1 MILVI
6 GGGPA
11 GRMAAMRAAGSGE
24 EVILIEKRSLGGQCL
39 HDGCMLVC
47 GLNDCA
53 RMIRS
58 AALGVRAG
66 ITRGVPEVRF
76 PELITGV
83 HSIQQT
89 IATILDDET
98 KDAGV
103 EVIYGAEATV
113 IDGKAVVNG
122 EVQDADRIIIATGSR
137 PHIPDI
143 SGITLSGVYTPHTIK
158 EMKQLPERLA
168 IIGGGV
174 MAAEFAYIF
183 SSFGTDTHIIS
194 RSEFLHQIPT
204 RLKAAA
210 LKDLHDVT
218 IHEETMISGIA
229 GEDTATGIDAD
240 GFHLDCDG
248 VLLAAGLLPNSG
260 MIQGVDKGE
269 RGEILVNN
277 RFETSIPG
285 IFACGDVIGE
295 PGLTPVARL
304 QGFAAADAAIGR
316 DHPVDL
322 SYLPRSMSLGYEY
335 AWIEPVSDEGITYT
349 LPGPA
354 GPGTFWS
361 LPERRTGISSLMVD
375 EETGRILGFAEASP
389 DAGVMAMYLA
399 FMAGKGIDVAD
410 LASIFEVHP
419 TADGM
424 YPTIRYTSAH
434 LKKKQIGNSNQ
445 FR

>member
-1 MILVI
+1 MILVL

-11 GRMAAMRAAGSGE
+11 GRMAAMKAAGAGE
-24 EVILIEKRSLGGQCL
+24 EVVLIEKRSLGGQCL

-58 AALGVRAG
+58 AALCERSG
-66 ITRGVPEVRF
+66 ITRGMPEVRF
-76 PELITGV
+76 PELIAGV

-89 IATILDDET
+89 IATILDEET

-103 EVIYGAEATV
+103 QVIYGAEAA
-113 IDGKAVVNG
+113 IIGGKAVVNG
-122 EVQDADRIIIATGSR
+122 EVQDADMIIIATGSR

-143 SGITLSGVYTPHTIK
+143 PGITLPGVYTPHTLK
-158 EMKQLPERLA
+158 EMKQLPKRIA

-183 SSFGTDTHIIS
+183 SSFGTETHIIS
-194 RSEFLHQIPT
+194 RSEFLHQIPP

-210 LKDLHDVT
+210 QKDLGDVT
-218 IHEETMISGIA
+218 IHENTRVLGIGGEDAVSGI
-229 GEDTATGIDAD
+229 DTD
-240 GFHLDCDG
+240 GFSLDCDC
-248 VLLAAGLLPNSG
+248 VLLAAGLIPNSEK
-260 MIQGVDKGE
+260 IEGVEKG
-269 RGEILVNN
+269 RKGEILVNN

-304 QGFAAADAAIGR
+304 QGFAAADAAIGC

-335 AWIEPVSDEGITYT
+335 AWMEPVSDEGITYT

-375 EETGRILGFAEASP
+375 EETGEILSFAEASP
-389 DAGVMAMYLA
+389 DAGVMAMYLG
-399 FMAGKGIDVAD
+399 FMAEKGFSVRE
-410 LASIFEVHP
+410 LAGIFEVHP

-424 YPTIRYTSAH
+424 YPTIRYASAH
-434 LKKKQIGNSNQ
+434 LNKKQREDPDQS
-445 FR
+445 R